1 MYSLSKF
8 SVTHDE
14 LNGGK
19 SVSTSTPCQINWCY
33 TVCKRSETEVDEMGM
48 GMLCNGGYS
57 EVSSQKISA
66 IHRLIAV
73 NIIRG

>member
-19 SVSTSTPCQINWCY
+19 SVSTSIPCQINWCY
-33 TVCKRSETEVDEMGM
+33 TVCKRSDTEVDEMGM
-48 GMLCNGGYS
+48 GMLCNGD
-57 EVSSQKISA
+57 IP
-66 IHRLIAV
+66 RLVVKRYQQFID
-73 NIIRG
+73 